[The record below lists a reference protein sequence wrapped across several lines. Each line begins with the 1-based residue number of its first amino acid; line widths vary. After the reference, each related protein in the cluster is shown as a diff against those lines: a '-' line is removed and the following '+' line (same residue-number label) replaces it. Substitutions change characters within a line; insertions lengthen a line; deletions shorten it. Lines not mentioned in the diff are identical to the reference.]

1 MNRAFIG
8 VGAVIALAAC
18 HPKFPACREDSDC
31 LEADSHGLQVHCL
44 DGQCQECRTDAEC
57 AIGKKCESM
66 RCVAGAAS
74 TIPPS
79 DATAATATNSGAAP
93 NGGDNPCQF
102 PKIHFD
108 YNSSALTPQSMQAL
122 QQVVTCLT
130 NRPNL
135 HLLIEGDC
143 DERGTEEYNLALGQR
158 RATNVEKYLEGLG
171 VQRISTV
178 SYGKDKPVCSDN
190 TEACMRENRRA
201 EFDIAKK

>member
-8 VGAVIALAAC
+8 IGVVAVLAAC
-18 HPKFPACREDSDC
+18 HPKFPTCREDSDC
-31 LEADSHGLQVHCL
+31 LDADNHGLQVHCL

-66 RCVAGAAS
+66 RCVAGSGS
-74 TIPPS
+74 TIPTTPPEP
-79 DATAATATNSGAAP
+79 AAASNAGSN
-93 NGGDNPCQF
+93 NGGDNACQF

-122 QQVVTCLT
+122 QQVVSCLT

-171 VQRISTV
+171 VQRISTI
-178 SYGKDKPVCSDN
+178 SYGKDKPVCTDN

-201 EFDIAKK
+201 EFDIARK

>member
-1 MNRAFIG
+1 MNRFLLA
-8 VGAVIALAAC
+8 VGAVIAFAAC

-31 LEADSHGLQVHCL
+31 LEADNHALQVHCL

-74 TIPPS
+74 AISTTPP
-79 DATAATATNSGAAP
+79 AAETASNSGS
-93 NGGDNPCQF
+93 NGSADAMCQF

-108 YNSSALTPQSMQAL
+108 YNSSALTPQSMEAL

-178 SYGKDKPVCSDN
+178 SYGKDKPVCTQN
-190 TEACMRENRRA
+190 TEACLRENRRA
-201 EFDIAKK
+201 EFDIARK

>member
-1 MNRAFIG
+1 MNRALLGI
-8 VGAVIALAAC
+8 GAVVAVAAC
-18 HPKFPACREDSDC
+18 HPQFPNCHEDSDC
-31 LEADSHGLQVHCL
+31 LEADNHGLQVHCL
-44 DGQCQECRTDAEC
+44 NGQCQECRTDAEC
-57 AIGKKCESM
+57 AIGKRCESM

-74 TIPPS
+74 AITP
-79 DATAATATNSGAAP
+79 AGTTAATSSNSGATP
-93 NGGDNPCQF
+93 SGGDDVCQF

-108 YNSSALTPQSMQAL
+108 YDSSSLTPQTMLAL

-143 DERGTEEYNLALGQR
+143 DKRGTEEYNLALGQR

-178 SYGKDKPVCSDN
+178 SYGKEKPVCTEN

-201 EFDIAKK
+201 EFDVAHK

>member
-8 VGAVIALAAC
+8 IGAVIALVGC
-18 HPKFPACREDSDC
+18 HPKFPGCREDSDC
-31 LEADSHGLQVHCL
+31 LEADNHGLQVHCL

-57 AIGKKCESM
+57 AIGKRCESL
-66 RCVAGAAS
+66 RCVAGTGS
-74 TIPPS
+74 TISTTPPTP
-79 DATAATATNSGAAP
+79 ATASN
-93 NGGDNPCQF
+93 NGGDNACQF

-108 YNSSALTPQSMQAL
+108 FNSSALTPQTMQAL

-130 NRPNL
+130 DRPNL

-171 VQRISTV
+171 VQRISTI

>member
-8 VGAVIALAAC
+8 IGVVIGLAAY
-18 HPKFPACREDSDC
+18 HPKFPGCREDSDC
-31 LEADSHGLQVHCL
+31 LEADNHGLHVHCL

-57 AIGKKCESM
+57 AIGKKCDSM
-66 RCVAGAAS
+66 RCVAGTGSAISTTPAA
-74 TIPPS
+74 PE
-79 DATAATATNSGAAP
+79 TASNNAGNNSGNDA
-93 NGGDNPCQF
+93 CQF

-190 TEACMRENRRA
+190 SEACMRENRRA
-201 EFDIAKK
+201 EFDIARK